1 MNAAAKKQI
10 LQEEARRLELSDKG
24 SARQL
29 EIRIIDWYD
38 ETIMFCNVAQ
48 NITASEQLKN
58 EKQSLLARLV

>member
-29 EIRIIDWYD
+29 ELRIIDWYD
-38 ETIMFCNVAQ
+38 ESIMFCNVAQ
-48 NITASEQLKN
+48 NFTESENLKN
-58 EKQSLLARLV
+58 EKAALLARLT